1 MTRFIIGRT
10 LQSMFVLFLVSFV
23 SYALIGLMPGDPIDL
38 MATSDPTMTAA
49 DVARLKALQGL
60 DQPLIERYWHWL
72 SAAVQGD
79 FGYSR
84 LYYQPAEDVL
94 IPAVWN
100 TVKLVGIATLLS
112 LLIAIPVGVIAALK
126 HRTWVDYVISFGAF
140 VGFSTPAFWLALM
153 LILVFSVTLGWLPA
167 GGTGEAEGGG
177 FLVELQHLILPV
189 ISLTVLNVASHSRYV
204 RGTMLEVMRQDYIR
218 TAIAKGA
225 SKTRVIFH
233 HALRNAMIPL
243 VTIIALD
250 IGFLLSGALIT
261 ETVFAWPGMG
271 KLIFDA
277 IMGNDYN
284 LALLGL
290 MVITF
295 TALLGN
301 LLADIAY
308 AKLDP
313 RISLTKGAS
322 A

>member
-177 FLVELQHLILPV
+177 FWVELQHLILPV

>member
-1 MTRFIIGRT
+1 MMPYLFGRA
-10 LQSMFVLFLVSFV
+10 LQSLLVLLLVSFV
-23 SYALIGLMPGDPIDL
+23 SYGLIGLMPGDPIDL
-38 MATSDPTMTAA
+38 MATSDPKMTSE
-49 DVARLKALQGL
+49 DIARLKALQGL
-60 DQPLIERYWHWL
+60 DKPLLDRYWNWL
-72 SAAVQGD
+72 VAAVQGD

-84 LYYQPAEDVL
+84 LYYKPVEDVL
-94 IPAVWN
+94 LPAVWN
-100 TVKLVGIATLLS
+100 TVKLVGISTMIS
-112 LLIAIPVGVIAALK
+112 LAIAIPVGVFAAIK
-126 HRTWVDYVISFGAF
+126 HRTWVDYIISFGAF
-140 VGFSTPAFWLALM
+140 MGFSTPAFWLALM

-177 FLVELQHLILPV
+177 FWLAFKHLVLPV
-189 ISLTVLNVASHSRYV
+189 TSLTILSVASHSRFV
-204 RGTMLEVMRQDYIR
+204 RGAMLDVLRQDYIR
-218 TAIAKGA
+218 TAEAKGA
-225 SKTRVIFH
+225 SKVRVIFK

-301 LLADIAY
+301 FLADVAY

-313 RISLTKGAS
+313 RIKLTKGVS
-322 A
+322 S

>member
-10 LQSMFVLFLVSFV
+10 LQSIFVLFLVSFV

-126 HRTWVDYVISFGAF
+126 HRTWVDYVISFSAF

-177 FLVELQHLILPV
+177 FWVELQHLILPV
-189 ISLTVLNVASHSRYV
+189 ISLTVLNVANHSRYV

>member
-1 MTRFIIGRT
+1 MTQFLISRV
-10 LQSMFVLFLVSFV
+10 LQSVFVLFLVSLV

-38 MATSDPTMTAA
+38 MATSDPNMTAE
-49 DVARLKALQGL
+49 DVARLKVLQGL
-60 DQPLIERYWHWL
+60 DKPLLERYGNWL
-72 SAAVQGD
+72 LAALQGD

-84 LYYQPAEDVL
+84 LYYKPAEEVL

-126 HRTWVDYVISFGAF
+126 HRSWADYIISFGAF

-177 FLVELQHLILPV
+177 FWVGVKHLILPV
-189 ISLTVLNVASHSRYV
+189 VSLTVLSVASHSRYV

-225 SKTRVIFH
+225 SKTRVIWG

-301 LLADIAY
+301 LLADLAY

>member
-1 MTRFIIGRT
+1 M
-10 LQSMFVLFLVSFV
+10 
-23 SYALIGLMPGDPIDL
+23 
-38 MATSDPTMTAA
+38 
-49 DVARLKALQGL
+49 
-60 DQPLIERYWHWL
+60 
-72 SAAVQGD
+72 
-79 FGYSR
+79 
-84 LYYQPAEDVL
+84 
-94 IPAVWN
+94 
-100 TVKLVGIATLLS
+100 
-112 LLIAIPVGVIAALK
+112 
-126 HRTWVDYVISFGAF
+126 
-140 VGFSTPAFWLALM
+140 
-153 LILVFSVTLGWLPA
+153 
-167 GGTGEAEGGG
+167 
-177 FLVELQHLILPV
+177 

-204 RGTMLEVMRQDYIR
+204 RGTMLEVLRQDYIR

-225 SKTRVIFH
+225 SKTRVVFA

-250 IGFLLSGALIT
+250 IGFMLSGALIT
-261 ETVFAWPGMG
+261 ETIFAWPGMG

>member
-1 MTRFIIGRT
+1 MTQYILSRVF
-10 LQSMFVLFLVSFV
+10 QSLLVLFFVSFV

-38 MATSDPTMTAA
+38 MLTSDPNMTAE

-60 DQPLIERYWHWL
+60 DKPLVERYWNWL
-72 SAAVQGD
+72 LGALQGD

-84 LYYQPAEDVL
+84 LYLQPAEDVL

-100 TVKLVGIATLLS
+100 TVKLVGIATALS
-112 LLIAIPVGVIAALK
+112 LLIAIPVGVFAALK
-126 HRTWVDYVISFGAF
+126 HRTWVDYIISFTAF

-177 FLVELQHLILPV
+177 FWVQAQHLVLPV

-204 RGTMLEVMRQDYIR
+204 RGTMLEVLRQDYIR

-225 SKTRVIFH
+225 SKTRVVFA

-250 IGFLLSGALIT
+250 IGFMLSGALIT
-261 ETVFAWPGMG
+261 ETIFAWPGMG

>member
-1 MTRFIIGRT
+1 MTQYILSRVF
-10 LQSMFVLFLVSFV
+10 QSLLVLFFVSFV

-38 MATSDPTMTAA
+38 MLTSDPNMTAE

-60 DQPLIERYWHWL
+60 DKPLVERYWNWL
-72 SAAVQGD
+72 LGALQGD

-84 LYYQPAEDVL
+84 LYLQPAEDVL

-100 TVKLVGIATLLS
+100 TVKLVGIATTLS
-112 LLIAIPVGVIAALK
+112 LLIAIPVGVFAALK
-126 HRTWVDYVISFGAF
+126 HRTWVDYIISFTAF

-177 FLVELQHLILPV
+177 FWFQAQHLVLPV

-204 RGTMLEVMRQDYIR
+204 RGTMLEVLRQDYIR

-225 SKTRVIFH
+225 SKTRVVFA

-250 IGFLLSGALIT
+250 IGFMLSGALIT
-261 ETVFAWPGMG
+261 ETIFAWPGMG

>member
-1 MTRFIIGRT
+1 MMPFLLSRA
-10 LQSMFVLFLVSFV
+10 LQSLLVLFLVSFV

-38 MATSDPTMTAA
+38 MATSDPNMTSE

-60 DQPLIERYWHWL
+60 DKPIMERYWHWL
-72 SAAVQGD
+72 VAAVQGD

-84 LYYQPAEDVL
+84 LYYKPAEDVL
-94 IPAVWN
+94 LPAVWN
-100 TVKLVGIATLLS
+100 TVKLVGLATVLS
-112 LLIAIPVGVIAALK
+112 LLIAIPVGIIAAVK
-126 HRTWVDYVISFGAF
+126 HKSWVDYFISFSAF
-140 VGFSTPAFWLALM
+140 IGFSTPAFWLALM
-153 LILVFSVTLGWLPA
+153 LILVFSVTLGWFPA
-167 GGTGEAEGGG
+167 GGTGEAEGGD
-177 FLVELQHLILPV
+177 FLVQLKHLVLPV
-189 ISLTVLNVASHSRYV
+189 TSLTVLSVASHSRFV
-204 RGTMLEVMRQDYIR
+204 RGTMLEVLRQDYIR
-218 TAIAKGA
+218 TAQAKGA
-225 SKTRVIFH
+225 SKTRVLFK

-301 LLADIAY
+301 FIADVAY

-322 A
+322 S

>member
-1 MTRFIIGRT
+1 MMQFVIGRV
-10 LQSMFVLFLVSFV
+10 LQSVFVLFLVSFV

-38 MATSDPTMTAA
+38 MATSDPNMTAE
-49 DVARLKALQGL
+49 DVAMLKALQGL
-60 DQPLIERYWHWL
+60 DQPLVERYWHWL

-100 TVKLVGIATLLS
+100 TVKLVGIATMLS

-126 HRTWVDYVISFGAF
+126 HRTWADYVISFSAF

-177 FLVELQHLILPV
+177 FWIELKHLILPV

-218 TAIAKGA
+218 TAVAKGA
-225 SKTRVIFH
+225 SRTRVIFR

>member
-1 MTRFIIGRT
+1 MTQFLISRV
-10 LQSMFVLFLVSFV
+10 LQSLFVLLLVSFV
-23 SYALIGLMPGDPIDL
+23 SCALIGLMPGDPIDL
-38 MATSDPTMTAA
+38 MATSDPNMTAE
-49 DVARLKALQGL
+49 DIARLKALQGL
-60 DQPLIERYWHWL
+60 DKPLIERYGNWL
-72 SAAVQGD
+72 IAALQGD

-84 LYYQPAEDVL
+84 LYYKPAEDVL

-126 HRTWVDYVISFGAF
+126 HRSWADYVISFGAF

-177 FLVELQHLILPV
+177 FWIQVKHLILPV

-225 SKTRVIFH
+225 SKTRVIWK

-313 RISLTKGAS
+313 RISLTKGA
-322 A
+322 

>member
-1 MTRFIIGRT
+1 MTQFLISRV
-10 LQSMFVLFLVSFV
+10 LQSLFVLLLVSFV

-38 MATSDPTMTAA
+38 MATSDPNMTAE
-49 DVARLKALQGL
+49 DIARLKALQGL
-60 DQPLIERYWHWL
+60 DKPLIERYGNWL
-72 SAAVQGD
+72 IAALQGD

-84 LYYQPAEDVL
+84 LYYKPAEDVL

-126 HRTWVDYVISFGAF
+126 HRSWADYVISFGAF

-177 FLVELQHLILPV
+177 FWVQVKHLILPV

-225 SKTRVIFH
+225 SKTRVIWK

-295 TALLGN
+295 TALFGN

-313 RISLTKGAS
+313 RISLTKGA
-322 A
+322 

>member
-1 MTRFIIGRT
+1 MMQFVIGRA
-10 LQSMFVLFLVSFV
+10 LQSVFVLFLVSFV

-38 MATSDPTMTAA
+38 MATSDPNMTAE
-49 DVARLKALQGL
+49 DVAMLKALQGL
-60 DQPLIERYWHWL
+60 DQPLVQRYWNWL
-72 SAAVQGD
+72 VAAVQGD

-100 TVKLVGIATLLS
+100 TVKLVGIATVLS
-112 LLIAIPVGVIAALK
+112 LVIAIPVGVIAALK
-126 HRTWVDYVISFGAF
+126 HRTWADYVISFGAF

-177 FLVELQHLILPV
+177 FWIEIKHLILPV

-218 TAIAKGA
+218 TAVAKGA
-225 SKTRVIFH
+225 SRTRVIFR